1 MLFIPWDV
9 PCTGD
14 AYKYHQTGA
23 ESNGS
28 IYVQSQ
34 TGDTIPNPFKMP
46 HTFGIGLTYVYDNRL
61 TIGVD
66 YTLQKW
72 NTADLA
78 WSKFNKESVE
88 MNSPYKNSFWCG
100 IRTKLYQHNYLKRI
114 RYRMGA
120 YCSSPYN
127 KVSYTSPDTGTTSFQ
142 DGAREYGVSIGF
154 GLPMFQSK
162 IYAEHFRAI
171 H

>member
-1 MLFIPWDV
+1 MGRTLH
-9 PCTGD
+9 GD

-88 MNSPYKNSFWCG
+88 MNS
-100 IRTKLYQHNYLKRI
+100 RTK
-114 RYRMGA
+114 
-120 YCSSPYN
+120 
-127 KVSYTSPDTGTTSFQ
+127 
-142 DGAREYGVSIGF
+142 
-154 GLPMFQSK
+154 
-162 IYAEHFRAI
+162 
-171 H
+171 